1 MKKLLLLT
9 LSALVVAMAMAAT
22 YPASYYT
29 IASETATVA
38 GDVNGDGQV
47 TATDITLLYNVIL
60 SNNHSGVVNGD
71 QNGDGDITAGDVTLV
86 YNVMLGGG
94 GSSAQVTKIKM
105 NDYISVTSSATPVQH
120 TWKNNEDVIF
130 IALDGVEENM
140 YVLVRS
146 GGKWLLKDINGSNKA
161 GFKTSGSI
169 KAAWVRNA
177 DYANAQVW
185 NIDVPV
191 DLATGSGTYTRSGTT
206 VAINLNL
213 TLMESKLEVIRPS
226 QGDYVTYYDH
236 VAGITSI
243 TENDYY
249 KEPKAPVAHFVTSG
263 NTTFGYAYGIMQ
275 SYDYYHYLSQGKT
288 GYKSEMTYPLTPGK
302 THFIYSPDAYWSI
315 WTRDFSMIYYHAFD
329 NITRITLNN
338 TGSVVYMPVGASI
351 NFIPQEAGVT
361 VWDGILQSFSSSNT
375 TSVKCYE
382 YNTAHTITIEAMEVG
397 TSTVSF
403 RYTSPGGGTYNYQF
417 TVKVEPSIWVAG
429 SQLNASGV
437 KVPAI
442 YYNNKGTSHP
452 SISGATGDQWVERF
466 EVGNGNGFA
475 WVTNGS
481 KSEIH
486 RSTNPYAYGSFIK
499 RYDVK
504 SATPWLYADKSGN
517 VYYLTNYSS
526 GNYMIF
532 KNNGLV
538 FDTSSDYKP
547 DLVKADYQQGK
558 VAMIFSNS
566 DGINFVQDVVA
577 GTITSQAQNYYLP
590 PTDPNQTYGGRVSF
604 WYENLA
610 VDHGIAVVKKLKDV
624 AKLVGYEVDHTYSKW
639 VDCYLSG
646 TSTTSVNYNYNLI
659 PNAFS
664 KEIFLTSANKICYV
678 DNLATGKIAVVNSGA
693 SSANL
698 YDTGLTN
705 MVMCRYKDGFFYGVR
720 KVTASNGNVTYYLF
734 HETFNNVIGGVY
746 TQRKIDLPQSFEIKD
761 IYLETTRN

>member
-86 YNVMLGGG
+86 YNVMLSGGG
-94 GSSAQVTKIKM
+94 TSAQVTNITM
-105 NDYISVTSSATPVQH
+105 RDYISVTSSATPVQH

-130 IALDGVEENM
+130 IALDGVEQNM

-177 DYANAQVW
+177 DYTNAQVW

-243 TENDYY
+243 TENNYY

-275 SYDYYHYLSQGKT
+275 SYDYYHYLSKGKT

-302 THFIYSPDAYWSI
+302 THFIYSPDAYSSI
-315 WTRDFSMIYYHAFD
+315 WTSDFSMIYYHAFD
-329 NITRITLNN
+329 NSTKISLNN

-361 VWDGILQSFSSSNT
+361 VWDGILQSYSSSNT
-375 TSVKCYE
+375 ASVKCYE

-397 TSTVSF
+397 TSTVNF
-403 RYTSPGGGTYNYQF
+403 RYTSPGGGTYSYQF

-437 KVPAI
+437 KVPSI

-452 SISGATGDQWVERF
+452 SLSGVTGDQWVARF
-466 EVGNGNGFA
+466 EVGKGNGFA

-499 RYDVK
+499 RYDVS

-517 VYYLTNYSS
+517 VFYLTNYSN

-532 KNNGLV
+532 KNNGLLY
-538 FDTSSDYKP
+538 DTGGNDLP
-547 DLVKADYQQGK
+547 LVKADYQTGK

-566 DGINFVQDVVA
+566 DGINFVQDVVT
-577 GTITSQAQNYYLP
+577 GTITSHDEGYYLP

-604 WYENLA
+604 WYENFA

-646 TSTTSVNYNYNLI
+646 ASTTSVNYNYNLI
-659 PNAFS
+659 PEASS

-698 YDTGLTN
+698 YNTGLTN

-746 TQRKIDLPQSFEIKD
+746 TQRKIDLPQSFELKD

>member
-1 MKKLLLLT
+1 MKKSFLLSLFALLT
-9 LSALVVAMAMAAT
+9 AMAVAAT

-29 IASETATVA
+29 LAPETATVVGDVNCDQA
-38 GDVNGDGQV
+38 VTASDVTELYNYLLTGSTTYLSTSDVNGDGNITASDV
-47 TATDITLLYNVIL
+47 TAVYDVLLSGSGSTPAIT
-60 SNNHSGVVNGD
+60 S
-71 QNGDGDITAGDVTLV
+71 
-86 YNVMLGGG
+86 
-94 GSSAQVTKIKM
+94 IKM

-146 GGKWLLKDINGSNKA
+146 GGKWLLKDINGNNKA

-226 QGDYVTYYDH
+226 QGDYVTNYAH
-236 VAGITSI
+236 VALINSI

-249 KEPKAPVAHFVTSG
+249 KESKAPVAHFVTSG

-275 SYDYYHYLSQGKT
+275 SYDYYHYLSKGKT

-302 THFIYSPDAYWSI
+302 THFIYSPDAYSSI
-315 WTRDFSMIYYHAFD
+315 WTSDFSMIYYHAFD
-329 NITRITLNN
+329 NSTKITLNN

-361 VWDGILQSFSSSNT
+361 VWDGILQSYSSSNT

-397 TSTVSF
+397 TSTVNF
-403 RYTSPGGGTYNYQF
+403 RYTSPGGGTYSYQF

-437 KVPAI
+437 KVPSI

-452 SISGATGDQWVERF
+452 SLSGVTGDQWVARF
-466 EVGNGNGFA
+466 EVGKGNGFA

-499 RYDVK
+499 RYDV
-504 SATPWLYADKSGN
+504 SSGTPWLYADKSGN
-517 VYYLTNYSS
+517 VFYLTNYSN

-532 KNNGLV
+532 KNNGLLY
-538 FDTSSDYKP
+538 DTGGNDLP
-547 DLVKADYQQGK
+547 LVKADYQTGK

-566 DGINFVQDVVA
+566 DGINFVQDVVT
-577 GTITSQAQNYYLP
+577 GTITSHDEGYYLP

-659 PNAFS
+659 PEASS

-698 YDTGLTN
+698 YNTGLTN

>member
-1 MKKLLLLT
+1 MKKSLLFSLFT
-9 LSALVVAMAMAAT
+9 LWLSVAVAAT

-29 IASETATVA
+29 IAPETVA
-38 GDVNGDGQV
+38 VVGDVNQDQVVTASDITELYNYLLNGSTTYLSTSDVTGDGQV
-47 TATDITLLYNVIL
+47 TA
-60 SNNHSGVVNGD
+60 
-71 QNGDGDITAGDVTLV
+71 ADVTAV
-86 YNVMLGGG
+86 YDVLLS
-94 GSSAQVTKIKM
+94 GSGTSAAATSIKM
-105 NDYISVTSSATPVQH
+105 NDYISVTSTATPAQH
-120 TWKNNEDVIF
+120 VWKNNEDVIF
-130 IALDGVEENM
+130 IALDGVEQNM

-146 GGKWLLKDINGSNKA
+146 GGKWTLKDINGNSKA
-161 GFKTSGSI
+161 GFKASGTI
-169 KAAWVRNA
+169 KAAWVPKA

-185 NIDVPV
+185 NITVPV
-191 DLATGSGTYTRSGTT
+191 DLATGSGTYTCSGTT

-213 TLMESKLEVIRPS
+213 TLMESKLEVINPS
-226 QGDYVTYYDH
+226 QGDFVTNYDH

-243 TENDYY
+243 TEGDFYT
-249 KEPKAPVAHFVTSG
+249 EPKAPVTHFVTSG
-263 NTTFGYAYGIMQ
+263 NTTFGYAYGIMR

-499 RYDVK
+499 RYDV
-504 SATPWLYADKSGN
+504 SSGTPWLYADKSGN
-517 VYYLTNYSS
+517 VYYLSNYSN

-566 DGINFVQDVVA
+566 DGINFVQDVVT
-577 GTITSQAQNYYLP
+577 GTITSQDEGYYLP

-646 TSTTSVNYNYNLI
+646 TSTTSFNFNYNLI
-659 PNAFS
+659 PKASS

-698 YDTGLTN
+698 YNTGLTN

-761 IYLETTRN
+761 IYLETSRN

>member
-86 YNVMLGGG
+86 YNVMLSGGG
-94 GSSAQVTKIKM
+94 TSAQVTKIKM

-161 GFKTSGSI
+161 GFKTSGTI

-191 DLATGSGTYTRSGTT
+191 DLATGSGTYKRSGTT

-243 TENDYY
+243 TENNYY
-249 KEPKAPVAHFVTSG
+249 KESKAPVAHFVTSG

-275 SYDYYHYLSQGKT
+275 SYDYYHYLSKGKT

-302 THFIYSPDAYWSI
+302 THFIYSPDAYSSI
-315 WTRDFSMIYYHAFD
+315 WTSDFSMIYYHAFD
-329 NITRITLNN
+329 NSTKITLNN

-361 VWDGILQSFSSSNT
+361 VWDGILQSYSSSNT

-397 TSTVSF
+397 TSTVNF

-437 KVPAI
+437 KVPSI

-452 SISGATGDQWVERF
+452 SLSGVTGDQWVARF
-466 EVGNGNGFA
+466 EVGKGNGFA

-499 RYDVK
+499 RYDV
-504 SATPWLYADKSGN
+504 SSGTPWLYADKSGN
-517 VYYLTNYSS
+517 VYYLSNYSN

-532 KNNGLV
+532 KNNGLLY
-538 FDTSSDYKP
+538 DTGGDDVP
-547 DLVKADYQQGK
+547 LVKADYVNQK
-558 VAMIFSNS
+558 VALTYRSGF
-566 DGINFVQDVVA
+566 DTYFLQDA
-577 GTITSQAQNYYLP
+577 ATGTATSHAVGYWLP
-590 PTDPNQTYGGRVSF
+590 ATGPNQVHGGSVTYF
-604 WYENLA
+604 FENFA
-610 VDHGIAVVKKLKDV
+610 VDHGLAVVKKEMDKAVID
-624 AKLVGYEVDHTYSKW
+624 GYNVNHTYTDW

-646 TSTTSVNYNYNLI
+646 ASTTSVNFNYNLI
-659 PNAFS
+659 PKASS

-698 YDTGLTN
+698 YNTGLTN

>member
-86 YNVMLGGG
+86 YNVMLSGG

-243 TENDYY
+243 TENNYY

-275 SYDYYHYLSQGKT
+275 SYDYYHYLSKGKT

-302 THFIYSPDAYWSI
+302 THFIYSPDAYSSI
-315 WTRDFSMIYYHAFD
+315 WTSDFSMIYYHAFD
-329 NITRITLNN
+329 NSTKITLNY
-338 TGSVVYMPVGASI
+338 TGSMVYMPVGASI

-361 VWDGILQSFSSSNT
+361 VWDGILQSYSSSNT

-382 YNTAHTITIEAMEVG
+382 YNTAHTVTIEAMEVG
-397 TSTVSF
+397 TSTVNF
-403 RYTSPGGGTYNYQF
+403 RYTSPGGGTYSYQF

-437 KVPAI
+437 KVPSI
-442 YYNNKGTSHP
+442 YYNNKGTSQP
-452 SISGATGDQWVERF
+452 SLSGVTGDQWVARF
-466 EVGNGNGFA
+466 EVGKGNGFA

-499 RYDVK
+499 RYDV
-504 SATPWLYADKSGN
+504 SSGTPWLYADKSGN
-517 VYYLTNYSS
+517 VFYLTNYSN

-532 KNNGLV
+532 KNNGLLY
-538 FDTSSDYKP
+538 DTGGNDLP
-547 DLVKADYQQGK
+547 LVKADYVNQK
-558 VAMIFSNS
+558 VALTYQAGLDSYFL
-566 DGINFVQDVVA
+566 QDA
-577 GTITSQAQNYYLP
+577 ATGTATSHGQGYWLP
-590 PTDPNQTYGGRVSF
+590 ATGPNQVHGGSVTYY
-604 WYENLA
+604 YENFA
-610 VDHGIAVVKKLKDV
+610 VDHGLAVVKKEMDKAVID
-624 AKLVGYEVDHTYSKW
+624 GYNVNHTYTDW

-646 TSTTSVNYNYNLI
+646 ASTTSVNFNYNPI
-659 PNAFS
+659 PKASS

-698 YDTGLTN
+698 YNTGLTN

>member
-1 MKKLLLLT
+1 MKKSLLLSLFALMAAMT
-9 LSALVVAMAMAAT
+9 LAAT

-29 IASETATVA
+29 IAPETATVV
-38 GDVNGDGQV
+38 GDVNCDQVVTASDVTELYNYLLNGTTTYYSTSDITGDGEV
-47 TATDITLLYNVIL
+47 TA
-60 SNNHSGVVNGD
+60 
-71 QNGDGDITAGDVTLV
+71 ADVTAV
-86 YNVMLGGG
+86 YNVLLNG
-94 GSSAQVTKIKM
+94 GSTPAITSIKM
-105 NDYISVTSSATPVQH
+105 SDYISVTSSATPVQH

-146 GGKWLLKDINGSNKA
+146 GGKWLLKDINGNNKA

-226 QGDYVTYYDH
+226 QGDYVTYYAH
-236 VAGITSI
+236 VALINSI

-249 KEPKAPVAHFVTSG
+249 KESKAPVAHFVTSG

-275 SYDYYHYLSQGKT
+275 SYDYYHYLSKGKT

-302 THFIYSPDAYWSI
+302 THFIYSPDAYSSI
-315 WTRDFSMIYYHAFD
+315 WTSDFSMIYYHAFD
-329 NITRITLNN
+329 NSTKITLNN

-361 VWDGILQSFSSSNT
+361 VWDGILQSYSSSNT

-397 TSTVSF
+397 TSTVNF
-403 RYTSPGGGTYNYQF
+403 RYTSPGGGTYSYQF

-437 KVPAI
+437 KVPSI

-452 SISGATGDQWVERF
+452 SLSGVTGDQWVARF
-466 EVGNGNGFA
+466 EVGKGNGFA

-499 RYDVK
+499 RYDV
-504 SATPWLYADKSGN
+504 SSGTPWLYADKSGN
-517 VYYLTNYSS
+517 VFYLTNYSN

-532 KNNGLV
+532 KNNGLLY
-538 FDTSSDYKP
+538 DTGGNDLP
-547 DLVKADYQQGK
+547 LVKADYVNQK
-558 VAMIFSNS
+558 VALTYQAGLDSYFL
-566 DGINFVQDVVA
+566 QDA
-577 GTITSQAQNYYLP
+577 ATGTATSHGQGYWLP
-590 PTDPNQTYGGRVSF
+590 ATGPNQVHGGSVTYL
-604 WYENLA
+604 YENFA
-610 VDHGIAVVKKLKDV
+610 VDHGLAVVKKEMDKAVID
-624 AKLVGYEVDHTYSKW
+624 GYNVNHTYNDW

-646 TSTTSVNYNYNLI
+646 TSTTSVNFNYNLI
-659 PNAFS
+659 PKASS

-678 DNLATGKIAVVNSGA
+678 ESLDNGKIAVVNSGA

-698 YDTGLTN
+698 YNTGLTN

>member
-1 MKKLLLLT
+1 MKKSLLLSLF
-9 LSALVVAMAMAAT
+9 ALMAAMTLATT

-29 IASETATVA
+29 IAPETATVV
-38 GDVNGDGQV
+38 GDVNCDQVVTASDVTELYNYLLNGTTTYYSTSDITGDGEV
-47 TATDITLLYNVIL
+47 TA
-60 SNNHSGVVNGD
+60 
-71 QNGDGDITAGDVTLV
+71 ADVTAV
-86 YNVMLGGG
+86 YNVLLNG
-94 GSSAQVTKIKM
+94 GSTPTITSIKM

-146 GGKWLLKDINGSNKA
+146 GGKWLLKDINGNNKV

-226 QGDYVTYYDH
+226 QGDYVTNYAH
-236 VAGITSI
+236 VALINSI

-249 KEPKAPVAHFVTSG
+249 KESKAPVAHFVTSG

-275 SYDYYHYLSQGKT
+275 SYDYYHYLSKGKT

-302 THFIYSPDAYWSI
+302 THFIYSPDAYSSI
-315 WTRDFSMIYYHAFD
+315 WTSDFSMIYYHAFD
-329 NITRITLNN
+329 NSTKITLNN

-361 VWDGILQSFSSSNT
+361 VWDGILQSYSSSNT

-397 TSTVSF
+397 TSTVNF
-403 RYTSPGGGTYNYQF
+403 RYTSPGGGTYSYQF

-437 KVPAI
+437 KVPSI

-452 SISGATGDQWVERF
+452 SLSGVTGDQWVARF
-466 EVGNGNGFA
+466 EVGKGNGFA

-499 RYDVK
+499 RYDV
-504 SATPWLYADKSGN
+504 SSGTPWLYADKSGN
-517 VYYLTNYSS
+517 VFYLTNYSN

-532 KNNGLV
+532 KNNGLLY
-538 FDTSSDYKP
+538 DTGGNDLP
-547 DLVKADYQQGK
+547 LVKADYQTGK

-566 DGINFVQDVVA
+566 DGINFVQDVVT
-577 GTITSQAQNYYLP
+577 GTITSHDEGYYLP

-659 PNAFS
+659 PEASS

-698 YDTGLTN
+698 YNTGLTN

>member
-86 YNVMLGGG
+86 YNVMLSGGG
-94 GSSAQVTKIKM
+94 TSAQVTKIKM

-243 TENDYY
+243 TENNYY
-249 KEPKAPVAHFVTSG
+249 KEPKTPVAHFVTSG

-275 SYDYYHYLSQGKT
+275 SYDYYHYLSKGKT

-302 THFIYSPDAYWSI
+302 THFIYSPDAYSSI
-315 WTRDFSMIYYHAFD
+315 WTSDFSMIYYHAFD
-329 NITRITLNN
+329 NSTKITLNN

-361 VWDGILQSFSSSNT
+361 VWDGILQSYSSSNT

-382 YNTAHTITIEAMEVG
+382 YNTAHTVTIEAMEVG
-397 TSTVSF
+397 TSTVNF

-437 KVPAI
+437 KVPSI

-452 SISGATGDQWVERF
+452 SLSGVTGDQWVARF
-466 EVGNGNGFA
+466 EVGKGNGFA

-499 RYDVK
+499 RYDV
-504 SATPWLYADKSGN
+504 SSGTPWLYADKIGN
-517 VYYLTNYSS
+517 VFYLTNYSN

-532 KNNGLV
+532 KNNGLLY
-538 FDTSSDYKP
+538 DTGGDNLP
-547 DLVKADYQQGK
+547 LVKADYVNQK
-558 VAMIFSNS
+558 VALTYREGLDAYFL
-566 DGINFVQDVVA
+566 QDA
-577 GTITSQAQNYYLP
+577 ATGTATSHGQGYWLP
-590 PTDPNQTYGGRVSF
+590 ATGPNQVHGGSVTYF
-604 WYENLA
+604 FENFA
-610 VDHGIAVVKKLKDV
+610 VDHGLAVVKKEMDKAVID
-624 AKLVGYEVDHTYSKW
+624 GYNVNHTYTDW

-646 TSTTSVNYNYNLI
+646 ASTTSVNFNYNLI
-659 PNAFS
+659 PKASS

-698 YDTGLTN
+698 YNTGLTN

>member
-1 MKKLLLLT
+1 M
-9 LSALVVAMAMAAT
+9 
-22 YPASYYT
+22 
-29 IASETATVA
+29 
-38 GDVNGDGQV
+38 
-47 TATDITLLYNVIL
+47 
-60 SNNHSGVVNGD
+60 
-71 QNGDGDITAGDVTLV
+71 
-86 YNVMLGGG
+86 
-94 GSSAQVTKIKM
+94 
-105 NDYISVTSSATPVQH
+105 
-120 TWKNNEDVIF
+120 
-130 IALDGVEENM
+130 
-140 YVLVRS
+140 
-146 GGKWLLKDINGSNKA
+146 
-161 GFKTSGSI
+161 
-169 KAAWVRNA
+169 
-177 DYANAQVW
+177 W

-213 TLMESKLEVIRPS
+213 TLMESKLEVINPS
-226 QGDYVTYYDH
+226 QGDFVTNYDH

-243 TENDYY
+243 TEGDFYT
-249 KEPKAPVAHFVTSG
+249 EPKAPVTHFVTSG
-263 NTTFGYAYGIMQ
+263 NTTFGYAYGIMR

-499 RYDVK
+499 RYDV
-504 SATPWLYADKSGN
+504 SSGTPWLYADKIGN
-517 VYYLTNYSS
+517 VYYLSNYSN

-532 KNNGLV
+532 KNNGLLY
-538 FDTSSDYKP
+538 DTGGDNLP
-547 DLVKADYQQGK
+547 LVKADYVNQK
-558 VAMIFSNS
+558 VALTYREGLDAYFL
-566 DGINFVQDVVA
+566 QDA
-577 GTITSQAQNYYLP
+577 ATGTTTSHGQGYWLP
-590 PTDPNQTYGGRVSF
+590 ATGPNQVHGGSVTYF
-604 WYENLA
+604 FENFA
-610 VDHGIAVVKKLKDV
+610 VDHGLAVVKKEMDKAVID
-624 AKLVGYEVDHTYSKW
+624 GYNVNHTYTDW

-646 TSTTSVNYNYNLI
+646 ASTTSVNFNYNLI
-659 PNAFS
+659 PKASS

-678 DNLATGKIAVVNSGA
+678 DNLATGKIAVVNSGT
-693 SSANL
+693 SSADL
-698 YDTGLTN
+698 YNTGLTN

>member
-86 YNVMLGGG
+86 YNVMLSGGG
-94 GSSAQVTKIKM
+94 TSAQVTNITM
-105 NDYISVTSSATPVQH
+105 RDYISVTSSATPVQH

-130 IALDGVEENM
+130 IALDGVEQNM

-177 DYANAQVW
+177 DYANAQVG

-191 DLATGSGTYTRSGTT
+191 DLATGSGTYTRSGST

-243 TENDYY
+243 TENNYY

-275 SYDYYHYLSQGKT
+275 SYDYYHYLSKGKT

-302 THFIYSPDAYWSI
+302 THFIYSPDAYSSI
-315 WTRDFSMIYYHAFD
+315 WTSDFSMIYYHAFD
-329 NITRITLNN
+329 NSTKISLNN

-361 VWDGILQSFSSSNT
+361 VWDGILQSYSSSNT

-397 TSTVSF
+397 TSTVNF

-437 KVPAI
+437 KVPSI

-452 SISGATGDQWVERF
+452 SLSGVTGDQWVARF
-466 EVGNGNGFA
+466 EVGKGNGFA

-499 RYDVK
+499 RYDV
-504 SATPWLYADKSGN
+504 SSGTPWLYADKSGN
-517 VYYLTNYSS
+517 VFYLTNYSN

-532 KNNGLV
+532 KNNGLLY
-538 FDTSSDYKP
+538 DTGGNDLP
-547 DLVKADYQQGK
+547 LVKADYVNQK
-558 VAMIFSNS
+558 VALTYQAGLDSYFL
-566 DGINFVQDVVA
+566 QDA
-577 GTITSQAQNYYLP
+577 ATGTATSHGQGYWLP
-590 PTDPNQTYGGRVSF
+590 ATGPNQVHGGSVTYF
-604 WYENLA
+604 YENFA
-610 VDHGIAVVKKLKDV
+610 VDHGLAVVKKEMDKAVID
-624 AKLVGYEVDHTYSKW
+624 GYNVNHTYTDW

-646 TSTTSVNYNYNLI
+646 ASTTSVNFNYNPI
-659 PNAFS
+659 PKASS

-698 YDTGLTN
+698 YNTGLTN

-746 TQRKIDLPQSFEIKD
+746 TQRKIDLPQSFELKD

>member
-9 LSALVVAMAMAAT
+9 LVVLSATMATAAT

-86 YNVMLGGG
+86 YNVMLSGG

-130 IALDGVEENM
+130 IALDGVEQNM

-275 SYDYYHYLSQGKT
+275 SYDYYHYLSKGKT

-302 THFIYSPDAYWSI
+302 THFIYSPDAYSSI
-315 WTRDFSMIYYHAFD
+315 WTSDFSMIYYHAFD
-329 NITRITLNN
+329 NSTKITLNN

-361 VWDGILQSFSSSNT
+361 VWDGILQSYSSSNT

-397 TSTVSF
+397 TSTVNF
-403 RYTSPGGGTYNYQF
+403 RYTSPGGGTYSYQF

-437 KVPAI
+437 KVPSI

-452 SISGATGDQWVERF
+452 SLSGVTGDQWVARF
-466 EVGNGNGFA
+466 EVGKGNGFA

-499 RYDVK
+499 RYDV
-504 SATPWLYADKSGN
+504 SSGTPWLYADKSGN
-517 VYYLTNYSS
+517 VYYLSNYSN

-532 KNNGLV
+532 KNNGLLY
-538 FDTSSDYKP
+538 DTGGDNLP
-547 DLVKADYQQGK
+547 LVKADYVNQK
-558 VAMIFSNS
+558 VALTYQEGLDAYFL
-566 DGINFVQDVVA
+566 QDA
-577 GTITSQAQNYYLP
+577 ATGTATSHGQGYWLP
-590 PTDPNQTYGGRVSF
+590 ATGPNQVHGGSVTYF
-604 WYENLA
+604 YENFA
-610 VDHGIAVVKKLKDV
+610 VDHGLAVVKKEMDKAVID
-624 AKLVGYEVDHTYSKW
+624 GYNVNHTYTDW

-646 TSTTSVNYNYNLI
+646 ASTTSVNFNYNLI
-659 PNAFS
+659 PKASS

-698 YDTGLTN
+698 YNTGLTN